1 MDRGE
6 IRDRLE
12 TNLSYN
18 RLPRSLAVVQRR
30 RADIIKQWSIDDTQT
45 WFYSRSESLD
55 RHPQYNNEES
65 SEKARATFR
74 S

>member
-1 MDRGE
+1 MDRVE

-18 RLPRSLAVVQRR
+18 RLPRALTVVQRR

-45 WFYSRSESLD
+45 WFYSRLYLLGCHFLFTNKCSRYLILI
-55 RHPQYNNEES
+55 
-65 SEKARATFR
+65 KMG
-74 S
+74 